1 MGERFR
7 PRSAAADRGEVLI
20 YGAIVPHDWLEYEPG
35 GTSAQ
40 SFRAA
45 MEAAREAGG
54 GAPPTV
60 RLNCP
65 GGDVWEASAMQV
77 VLAEMRAP
85 VIVDGLAAS
94 AAAFL
99 ALSGASL
106 AMAPLSMMMLHQAH
120 ACACGPAADLRT
132 TADTL
137 DDITRR
143 MCAFAAPRM
152 QTDEASLLERLTSA
166 DEIWIS
172 ADEAVAEGIADRLLG
187 GGGDTTPP
195 APPAAAVTARTIRL
209 AQYQAT

>member
-7 PRSAAADRGEVLI
+7 PRAAAADRGEVLI

-45 MEAAREAGG
+45 MEAAREARG
-54 GAPPTV
+54 GAPTV

-132 TADTL
+132 AADTL

-143 MCAFAAPRM
+143 MAAFAAPRM
-152 QTDEASLLERLTSA
+152 QTDEAALLERLTSA

-187 GGGDTTPP
+187 DDDATPP
-195 APPAAAVTARTIRL
+195 APPTAAVTARMMSL
-209 AQYQAT
+209 ARYAAT